1 MSVSVFGWVVC
12 GVREM
17 KVNESWHAR
26 QTGVV
31 RGSVCARFAVTLC
44 PHQPDSSRVSRF
56 TPQGVSGPLGI
67 LASHHGFECGRLIVE
82 MTEEQALIHRRLWWH
97 SRRGMLELDVLL
109 VPYTESVY
117 PTLSEDDQRIYRRL
131 IDNEDQDL
139 WNWFLEK
146 STPEDPEMAYM
157 VRKIL
162 DRVQPD

>member
-1 MSVSVFGWVVC
+1 
-12 GVREM
+12 
-17 KVNESWHAR
+17 
-26 QTGVV
+26 
-31 RGSVCARFAVTLC
+31 
-44 PHQPDSSRVSRF
+44 
-56 TPQGVSGPLGI
+56 
-67 LASHHGFECGRLIVE
+67 

-117 PTLSEDDQRIYRRL
+117 PSLSEDDQRIYRRL

-146 STPEDPEMAYM
+146 STPEDTELAYM

>member
-1 MSVSVFGWVVC
+1 
-12 GVREM
+12 
-17 KVNESWHAR
+17 
-26 QTGVV
+26 
-31 RGSVCARFAVTLC
+31 
-44 PHQPDSSRVSRF
+44 
-56 TPQGVSGPLGI
+56 
-67 LASHHGFECGRLIVE
+67 
-82 MTEEQALIHRRLWWH
+82 MTEEQALVHRRLWWH

-117 PTLSEDDQRIYRRL
+117 PELNEDDQRIYRRL

-146 STPEDPEMAYM
+146 SVPEDAELAYM

>member
-1 MSVSVFGWVVC
+1 MRSLC
-12 GVREM
+12 
-17 KVNESWHAR
+17 
-26 QTGVV
+26 
-31 RGSVCARFAVTLC
+31 CYTL
-44 PHQPDSSRVSRF
+44 PSPAGFIKGVSRHSKWSVG
-56 TPQGVSGPLGI
+56 TSRYP
-67 LASHHGFECGRLIVE
+67 ASHYGFECGRLIVE

-117 PTLSEDDQRIYRRL
+117 PTLGEDDQRIYRRL

>member
-1 MSVSVFGWVVC
+1 
-12 GVREM
+12 
-17 KVNESWHAR
+17 
-26 QTGVV
+26 
-31 RGSVCARFAVTLC
+31 
-44 PHQPDSSRVSRF
+44 
-56 TPQGVSGPLGI
+56 
-67 LASHHGFECGRLIVE
+67 

-117 PTLSEDDQRIYRRL
+117 PNLSEDDQRIYRRL

-146 STPEDPEMAYM
+146 SAPDDTELAYM

>member
-1 MSVSVFGWVVC
+1 MA
-12 GVREM
+12 EPPTYP
-17 KVNESWHAR
+17 AY
-26 QTGVV
+26 
-31 RGSVCARFAVTLC
+31 
-44 PHQPDSSRVSRF
+44 
-56 TPQGVSGPLGI
+56 
-67 LASHHGFECGRLIVE
+67 HHGSECGRFIVE

-117 PTLSEDDQRIYRRL
+117 PRLNEDDQRIYRRL

-146 STPEDPEMAYM
+146 SKPEDPEMAYM